1 MTATVATTATQE
13 SDNPP
18 PVATVAAVAVATSPE
33 LPPDEEKIIL
43 AWLELIEET
52 DPVLIEDVLTKCRN
66 NLKDRRYYLK
76 RSTEEVPLPPTDAV
90 ASVV

>member
-1 MTATVATTATQE
+1 MTATVVTTATQE
-13 SDNPP
+13 SDKSP
-18 PVATVAAVAVATSPE
+18 PVAKSPE
-33 LPPDEEKIIL
+33 LPPDEEIFIL

-76 RSTEEVPLPPTDAV
+76 LSAEEVPKLLV
-90 ASVV
+90 ASC